1 MNFFVVDRNRPP
13 GTYRLSD
20 IFNGLNGSPAMI
32 ELMEDEAERIRVL
45 NETVVELVDSEGY
58 MYVSQDDGRLVVGS
72 RYLKEASEQ
81 FLYLDIIH
89 ELVHIKQFQKGMD
102 LYDSKYSYVDRPTEV
117 EAYKLAVKEAKR
129 LRMSDA
135 EIADYLLV
143 DWITRKER
151 DRLARRLGVK
161 VESRGRRKPQL

>member
-20 IFNGLNGSPAMI
+20 IFNGLNDSPAMI
-32 ELMEDEAERIRVL
+32 ELMEDETERIRVL

-58 MYVSQDDGRLVVGS
+58 MYVSEDDGRLVVGS

>member
-20 IFNGLNGSPAMI
+20 IFNGLNDSPAMI

-89 ELVHIKQFQKGMD
+89 ELVHIKQFQKGMN